1 VNTWIALKTERGFF
15 AELGRKWQ
23 LSN

>member
-1 VNTWIALKTERGFF
+1 VNTWIALKIERGFF